1 MSDVLRSLVRHPR
14 REIVARWN
22 WKSALLS
29 ACLRGPLFLLVN
41 LRAGP
46 AGALRAMAVELLF
59 VAATNGI
66 YGAITQA
73 LAEAEPAATAVL
85 ATIVV
90 VPALAHAI
98 ELVVHTIAGTPD
110 AAHAVG
116 ISLLVSVA
124 SAAFNA
130 YVMRRGVLIVG
141 ARAASLSNDLRRL
154 ARLVW
159 RLLVSPFRRV
169 RCA

>member
-1 MSDVLRSLVRHPR
+1 VSDVLRSLARHPR
-14 REIVARWN
+14 RELLARWN

-41 LRAGP
+41 LRSGRSDAV
-46 AGALRAMAVELLF
+46 RAMAVELLF
-59 VAATNGI
+59 VASTNGI

-73 LAEAEPAATAVL
+73 LAEAEPAAAAIL
-85 ATIVV
+85 ATMVV
-90 VPALAHAI
+90 VPALAHTL

-116 ISLLVSVA
+116 ISLLVSVV

-130 YVMRRGVLIVG
+130 YAMRRGVLTVG
-141 ARAASLSNDLRRL
+141 GRSASLASDLRRL
-154 ARLVW
+154 PRLAW